1 MTALRIKAHW
11 QRHHFSLNIDST
23 LSASGITALF
33 GRSGCGK
40 SSLLRLIAGLE
51 RVPDATV
58 IFANQPWQHQR
69 NFVPLHQ
76 RRIGLVF
83 QQSGLLPHLSTEQN
97 LLYGFHRVPPDL
109 RRLMPADVI
118 RMLELQPLLK
128 QPLSSL
134 SGGQQQRLALGRA
147 LLANPQ
153 LLLLDEPFA
162 ALDNQ
167 SKTAILPYIRTLVD
181 ETGIPLFFVSHDSR
195 EVEKLADQLVLMD
208 TGQIS
213 DACSITT
220 ALANPNNPLFDGS
233 DIISLFI
240 GVPAKK
246 DSWGRVPVLSS
257 GCCIWLGDFMAPI
270 PTSQGQIRLSIR
282 AKDVSLALSP
292 IADLSIQ
299 NQLPA
304 HITNIMPY
312 RQQFLI
318 QLQLT
323 DGQLLQ
329 AEITPYAV
337 AQLKLTIGLQV
348 FALVKAIAIR

>member
-11 QRHHFSLNIDST
+11 QRHHFSLNIDT
-23 LSASGITALF
+23 ILPASGITALF

-51 RVPDATV
+51 MVRDATV
-58 IFANQPWQHQR
+58 IFADQPWQRQQ
-69 NFVPLHQ
+69 NFVPLHR

-83 QQSGLLPHLSTEQN
+83 QQSGLLPHLSAEQN
-97 LLYGFHRVPPDL
+97 LLYGFHRVQPEL

-118 RMLELQPLLK
+118 RMLELESLLRQPLT
-128 QPLSSL
+128 SL

-162 ALDNQ
+162 ALDSL

-208 TGQIS
+208 GGQITEQS
-213 DACSITT
+213 SLTT

-233 DIISLFI
+233 DIVSLFF
-240 GVPAKK
+240 GVPAEK
-246 DSWGRVPVLSS
+246 DSWGRVPVLSNA
-257 GCCIWLGDFMAPI
+257 CCLWLGDLTEPVPI
-270 PTSQGQIRLSIR
+270 SQGQVRLSIR

-304 HITNIMPY
+304 HITNITPY

-318 QLQLT
+318 QLQLA

-329 AEITPYAV
+329 AEITPYAA
-337 AQLKLTIGLQV
+337 AQLNLTIGKPV
-348 FALVKAIAIR
+348 IALVKAIAIR